1 MRRKSWVITL
11 LLVSACGGGAGSG
24 TTGTAPDPPTTAA
37 PTTSAAPSTT
47 STSTVPGEVVV
58 DADDGSAR
66 LRIPSGAFGPGVDA
80 SRITVDAVDGD
91 GPALAALTGSGLS
104 LMGVYELSPPGITFD
119 TPALLEV
126 PAPDDGALVSA
137 FLVTDDGL
145 EPLTPLPEGTPD
157 GDLAFEVPHFSVVA
171 TVVGAYRL
179 TTTAPD
185 DVAVDLPF
193 AVLFDLVLGPDAP
206 AITGFA
212 LQGTLIAD
220 LAIEPNLIAEPVRT
234 TIEGS
239 AFSST
244 SLLTCRDEG
253 TWRVRQFAVVH
264 VAHSQ
269 LPAVLQEWHDTGT
282 PIQWAGQTEHS
293 VTCQA
298 AQETSAQRIAG
309 VYGGPLTITPAPG
322 TTGEPYTDGFELIF
336 QDCFRATLVQRGAQ
350 RSEGFFWFFGREE
363 PIEVVVVVRG
373 EGEGYREAYR
383 LLVDVGGPDPVQVF
397 GHNGGGGHG
406 FGEVPAQPHLDSAI
420 LDLAER
426 GELPAEPLGWLGTVE
441 GSMDRTG
448 DAPPCD

>member
-1 MRRKSWVITL
+1 MRGKSWVITL

-24 TTGTAPDPPTTAA
+24 TTGTATGPPTTAA
-37 PTTSAAPSTT
+37 PTTSAAPTTT

-66 LRIPSGAFGPGVDA
+66 LRIPADAFGPGIDV
-80 SRITVDAVDGD
+80 SPIAVNAVEGD
-91 GPALAALTGSGLS
+91 GPALAVLTDSGLS
-104 LMGVYELSPPGITFD
+104 LLGVYELSPTGISFD

-145 EPLTPLPEGTPD
+145 EPLTPLPQATPD

-179 TTTAPD
+179 TTTAPN
-185 DVAVDLPF
+185 DVLVDLPF
-193 AVLFDLVLGPDAP
+193 ALLFDLVLGPEAP

-212 LQGTLIAD
+212 VQGTVIAD
-220 LAIEPNLIAEPVRT
+220 EAIEPSLVLEPVRT
-234 TIEGS
+234 TVQGS
-239 AFSST
+239 AFST
-244 SLLTCRDEG
+244 TIALTCRDQG
-253 TWRVRQFAVVH
+253 TWGVRQFAVVN

-269 LPAVLQEWHDTGT
+269 LPAVLQEWQDPDT
-282 PIQWAGQTEHS
+282 PIQWAGETKHS
-293 VTCQA
+293 VTCETT
-298 AQETSAQRIAG
+298 ETSTQRIAG
-309 VYGGPLTITPAPG
+309 AYGGPLTVTPAPG
-322 TTGEPYTDGFELIF
+322 TTGAPYTDEFELIL
-336 QDCFRATLVQRGAQ
+336 QDCGTATVIQRGAQ
-350 RSEGFFWFFGREE
+350 QSEGFFWFFGREE

-420 LDLAER
+420 LDFAER
-426 GELPAEPLGWLGTVE
+426 GEPPPEPLGWLGTVE